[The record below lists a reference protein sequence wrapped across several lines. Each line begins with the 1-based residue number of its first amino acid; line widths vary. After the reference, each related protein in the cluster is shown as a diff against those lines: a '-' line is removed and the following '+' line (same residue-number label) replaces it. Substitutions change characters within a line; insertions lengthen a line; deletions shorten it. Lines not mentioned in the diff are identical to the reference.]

1 MDAMIAGRVQPT
13 TLLGAAA
20 AIGIANAVGVAFAPA
35 LLTLSPLLLIA
46 LSPLGRHLLLAAT
59 VTDMAPFVVVGTLR
73 RMLVALLGYA
83 LGSAYGDRGIA
94 WIQKRYPKLASLVAL
109 VDRVFAWSP
118 TLILLV
124 APGPLVCALAG
135 RAGMRLWL
143 VIPLATAGHTGWMI
157 FNYKLGKAF
166 SEWLTPINEFVGA
179 NMLPLTLACIAIVVV
194 YRLLRRRKQVNALH
208 EMSGGG
214 GEVAAPDGAKV
225 SSSEPPRL

>member
-1 MDAMIAGRVQPT
+1 MDAMLAGRVQPT

-20 AIGIANAVGVAFAPA
+20 AIGIANAVGVAFAPT

-46 LSPLGRHLLLAAT
+46 LSPLGRHLVLAAT

-83 LGSAYGDRGIA
+83 LGSVYGDRGIA

-118 TLILLV
+118 PLILLV

-143 VIPLATAGHTGWMI
+143 VIPIAAAGHTGWMI

-179 NMLPLTLACIAIVVV
+179 NMLPMTAACIAIVVA
-194 YRLLRRRKQVNALH
+194 YRWLRRRRQVNAVH
-208 EMSGGG
+208 ELGGG
-214 GEVAAPDGAKV
+214 MGEVTAADSAKV
-225 SSSEPPRL
+225 TSSEHPRP